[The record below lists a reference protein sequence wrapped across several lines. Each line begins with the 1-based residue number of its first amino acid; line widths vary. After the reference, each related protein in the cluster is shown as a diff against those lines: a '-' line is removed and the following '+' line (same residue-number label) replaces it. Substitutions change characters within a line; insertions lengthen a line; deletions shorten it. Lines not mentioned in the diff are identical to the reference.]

1 MFTKKIPTPVLA
13 IILAMP
19 LFVYADDN
27 VVCLGDNYEQGL
39 PIPNVNLPTVSLTS
53 EGNVAQI
60 YEGESLRNEEKLT
73 SPITGF
79 STL

>member
-1 MFTKKIPTPVLA
+1 MLTKKIPTPVLA

-39 PIPNVNLPTVSLTS
+39 LKKGTNFQAKVQRS
-53 EGNVAQI
+53 ETFG
-60 YEGESLRNEEKLT
+60 T
-73 SPITGF
+73 F
-79 STL
+79 